1 MDVAREESLDAPL
14 ILVVDD
20 EQTTASTLRRTFELL
35 GYRVREARSG
45 EEALLRLREESFDLV
60 LLDLRM
66 PGLGG
71 LEVLREARHLAPNTP
86 FVILTA
92 HASLE
97 SAILALRRGAC
108 DYLQKPCDLDE
119 IVQAVRRGLAQRE
132 RHRRQLQLVRMLREV
147 LADLGE
153 RDGPAPSSWIQ
164 KDGSH
169 WLVAGP
175 CRLDLHRRRALL
187 DDRPLDLSP
196 TEFDLLAYL
205 ARHPEQPLTLE
216 ELAGHL
222 YGTEMD
228 VEQALSSLR
237 MHVYRLR
244 RKIEPDPRHPR
255 YLRTVRGV
263 GYMLVNEP

>member
-1 MDVAREESLDAPL
+1 MEVAREESLDAPL

-66 PGLGG
+66 PGIGG

-147 LADLGE
+147 LADMGE
-153 RDGPAPSSWIQ
+153 RNRVASFSSLPE
-164 KDGSH
+164 DRSR

-205 ARHPEQPLTLE
+205 AHHPEQPLTLE
-216 ELAGHL
+216 ELAVHL

-228 VEQALSSLR
+228 VDQALSSLR
-237 MHVYRLR
+237 MHIYRLR

>member
-1 MDVAREESLDAPL
+1 MEESLDAPL

-147 LADLGE
+147 LADMGE
-153 RDGPAPSSWIQ
+153 RNRVASFSSLPE
-164 KDGSH
+164 DRSR

-205 ARHPEQPLTLE
+205 AHHPEQPLTLE
-216 ELAGHL
+216 ELAVHL
-222 YGTEMD
+222 YGAEMD
-228 VEQALSSLR
+228 VDQALSSLR

-263 GYMLVNEP
+263 GYMLINEP

>member
-1 MDVAREESLDAPL
+1 MAMEVAMEESLDAPL

-108 DYLQKPCDLDE
+108 DYL
-119 IVQAVRRGLAQRE
+119 
-132 RHRRQLQLVRMLREV
+132 
-147 LADLGE
+147 
-153 RDGPAPSSWIQ
+153 
-164 KDGSH
+164 
-169 WLVAGP
+169 
-175 CRLDLHRRRALL
+175 
-187 DDRPLDLSP
+187 
-196 TEFDLLAYL
+196 
-205 ARHPEQPLTLE
+205 
-216 ELAGHL
+216 
-222 YGTEMD
+222 
-228 VEQALSSLR
+228 
-237 MHVYRLR
+237 
-244 RKIEPDPRHPR
+244 
-255 YLRTVRGV
+255 
-263 GYMLVNEP
+263 